1 MTKKQ
6 STGCPQIENAIFN
19 WYLGGD
25 NADPYPIINAMAMML
40 KEEMEVILP
49 VEPAEL
55 PEEISDAFPDDADV
69 LHMSVQLLNDDNEPG
84 KYWIP
89 VFTDMENTLGG
100 IKEEFYPFPIGSVL
114 DNASQWPGCAGVVL
128 NPWGN
133 DLHMEPGFID
143 AVLNHKPMSHMTL
156 ITCSKSAL
164 RVDATVD
171 MIINEEAGTA
181 DSKAS
186 ERAFVLYDIEAS
198 IPAYTGKD
206 SDLRL
211 LASAYRNSLEQAKL
225 RDCRSVAF
233 PFPEGFPIQKAI
245 QIAAMTCVSWFL
257 ENKDTIID
265 TYFICETEE
274 QFNAFDSYFEADSR
288 IPQDMLDFEMGFDAY
303 NNQEFEQAY
312 LLYLAAATRGNIQ
325 AMTGLGECYYYG
337 RGTEKDKDKA
347 IEYWSKAAEYEDVN
361 ALIAMSDLYQNGELE
376 PDRKKAF
383 DLLIKAYKISR
394 TDKDINSYPDICLR
408 LAKNYR
414 DVLSKK
420 KYSFLLDEAIKY
432 FKIRIAE
439 GIAFTEDPLEEARQM
454 KTQIN

>member
-1 MTKKQ
+1 MIKKQ
-6 STGCPQIENAIFN
+6 GTGCPQIENAIYN

-128 NPWGN
+128 NPWSN

-245 QIAAMTCVSWFL
+245 QIAAMTCVGWFL
-257 ENKDTIID
+257 ENKDIIMD
-265 TYFICETEE
+265 TYFVCETEE
-274 QFNAFDSYFEADSR
+274 QFKTFDSYFEADSR

-337 RGTEKDKDKA
+337 RGTEADKDKA

-432 FKIRIAE
+432 FKIRIVE